1 MADDILKD
9 GLEAF
14 KQAEEAEA
22 QNREE
27 FLEDTRFAKL
37 GEQWPETIKQQRETE
52 GRPCLTIN
60 KMNAIIRQVVNDS
73 RQNRPS
79 IKVHP
84 ADSKADPETA
94 EVISGMIRNIEQSS
108 DADVAY
114 DTGIENAVA
123 GGFGYWRVN
132 LDYAMGSL
140 SEQDIRNAGAAA
152 FEKDICIRRIANPL
166 SVFGDPYSQQTDSSD
181 WNQTHVVELLTKEQ
195 FKKKYPGAEETDWDS
210 KQWIES
216 TAPWKNGD
224 SVQIAEFWQRE
235 QVTKKAYA
243 VQLMDEPD
251 IIVMFEDELAKQ
263 RDLIMAAGGEIIGQP
278 RDVKCYKV
286 RQHIMSGVEVLESND
301 WAGSYIPIIPV
312 YGDEVNVEGK
322 RYFRSLIRDAKD
334 AARMFNYWR
343 TTATELVAL
352 APRVPFIGEEGSFDV
367 DPRWNTANTASH
379 AYLQFKKGAQMPQ
392 RQPFAGIPAGMLQ
405 EALSASDDIKSITG
419 IHDASLGARSNET
432 SGRAIMARQREGDI
446 STFHFIDNLSRSIR
460 HTGRVII
467 DLIPKVYTNE
477 RIQRILGE
485 DGTPETVKINGEQ
498 QEMEG
503 QDDAKEALR
512 IHDVRIGRYDVTV
525 SSGPSF
531 TSRREEARMEMME
544 MIRSY
549 PDAAPIIGDLLAKNL
564 DWPGADEIAER
575 LKKMLPPQLRDE
587 EGDIPPELKQ
597 QIDQMSEALQVM
609 GQKLQE
615 AEGKTANEDRK
626 MAIEEYKAASDR
638 LNILLPMM
646 SADQIQMMAMDA
658 IRDITEQ
665 ELPQEDVMNGPSGF
679 PQPEFMPAQ

>member
-1 MADDILKD
+1 MVDDILKD

-14 KQAEEAEA
+14 KQAEETEA

-73 RQNRPS
+73 RQNRPA

-140 SEQDIRNAGAAA
+140 SEDDIRNAGAAA

-166 SVFGDPYSQQTDSSD
+166 SVFGDPYSQQADSSD
-181 WNQTHVVELLTKEQ
+181 WNQTHVVELLTKDQ
-195 FKKKYPGAEETDWDS
+195 FKKKYPGAAETDWDS
-210 KQWIES
+210 KQWIEAS
-216 TAPWKNGD
+216 APWKNGD
-224 SVQIAEFWQRE
+224 TVQIAEFWRRE

-243 VQLMDEPD
+243 VQMGIDESGNGD
-251 IIVMFEDELAKQ
+251 IVVLFEDELKKQ
-263 RDLIMAAGGEIIGQP
+263 IDLIREAGGEIIGDA

-352 APRVPFIGEEGSFDV
+352 APRAPFIGEEGTFDV
-367 DPRWNTANTASH
+367 DARWNTANTASH
-379 AYLQFKKGAQMPQ
+379 AYLTYKKGGQMPQ

-405 EALSASDDIKSITG
+405 EALNASDDIKSITG
-419 IHDASLGARSNET
+419 IYDASLGAKSNET
-432 SGRAIMARQREGDI
+432 SGRAIMARQREGDV

-467 DLIPKVYTNE
+467 DLIPKVYANE
-477 RIQRILGE
+477 RMQRILGE
-485 DGTPETVKINGEQ
+485 DGTPDTIKINGEQ
-498 QEMEG
+498 QQMEG
-503 QDDAKEALR
+503 NDEAKEALR
-512 IHDVRIGRYDVTV
+512 IHDVRVGRYDVTV
-525 SSGPSF
+525 TSGPSF

-544 MIRSY
+544 LIRSY
-549 PDAAPIIGDLLAKNL
+549 PDAAPLIGDLLAKNL

-587 EGDIPPELKQ
+587 EGEIPPELKQ

-615 AEGKTANEDRK
+615 AEGKTANEGRK
-626 MAIEEYKAASDR
+626 MAIEEYKAASER

-646 SADQIQMMAMDA
+646 TPEQIQFMAMQAMQDVA
-658 IRDITEQ
+658 AQ
-665 ELPQEDVMNGPSGF
+665 ELPMEGE
-679 PQPEFMPAQ
+679 QPGMGLAA